1 LVLCNG
7 KAVRTV
13 TRDLSRSGCAVE
25 ASLGRAGDAAVVI
38 LQLGELKRGASLA
51 LSARCV
57 HKSAQM
63 AGLEF
68 SSIADI
74 DRLTLAEALDE
85 RRCDR

>member
-1 LVLCNG
+1 
-7 KAVRTV
+7 
-13 TRDLSRSGCAVE
+13 
-25 ASLGRAGDAAVVI
+25 
-38 LQLGELKRGASLA
+38 
-51 LSARCV
+51 V

-68 SSIADI
+68 SSNADI